1 MCGINGI
8 IQFKKQLSRDK
19 LIATISLMN
28 KQIIHRGPDAEGKYV
43 DDKCAL
49 GMRRLSIIDL
59 KTGNQPIWNETHDK
73 MIVFNGEIYNYIKLR
88 AELKELGHRFNTESD
103 TEVVLHGFESFGI
116 DFFKKLEG
124 MYAFIIYD
132 VKNQKWIVCRDRIG
146 EKPLYY
152 FYSNEYMI
160 IGSELKSLVSTGLFD
175 VKINNSALSAYLQ
188 LTYIPAPM
196 SIIDNVYKLNPASL
210 MIIDA
215 NGAIQCNQYW
225 ELAITEKYYSY
236 SYEDCKKIL
245 REKMFNAVEARM
257 VSDVPIGAFLS
268 GGFDSSIIV
277 GIMAKISA
285 NKINTFTIGFD
296 DKQYDESLLANV
308 VANKNFTN
316 HHILTLNE
324 KKLLED
330 SKILFNNMDEPF
342 ADSSLIATYACSY
355 MAKQHV
361 SVVLNG
367 DAGDELFA
375 GYNKYLIAYYG
386 AIYEKLPT
394 FLKKILK
401 RVVKLL
407 PSDSSFSRKM
417 RKVVGASGE
426 DIFSQRKKLMCLGFN
441 KESMRQLANGLS
453 LNDLA
458 FIQEQYNRFPQ
469 LDDQSKTQYVDLKTV
484 LEGDMLV
491 KVDRASMLASLETRV
506 PMLDSSVV
514 DFAFNIPT
522 NYKINKKNRKIIL
535 KDTFKDLL
543 PAQLYR
549 TKKHGFAVPIGK
561 WLREEF
567 KDELVNYS
575 DKDFL
580 CHQGIF
586 NYKYVQK
593 IIDLHLEKRIDFSSE
608 LWTFFVFQNWYE
620 RMLGF

>member
-1 MCGINGI
+1 
-8 IQFKKQLSRDK
+8 
-19 LIATISLMN
+19 
-28 KQIIHRGPDAEGKYV
+28 
-43 DDKCAL
+43 
-49 GMRRLSIIDL
+49 
-59 KTGNQPIWNETHDK
+59 
-73 MIVFNGEIYNYIKLR
+73 
-88 AELKELGHRFNTESD
+88 
-103 TEVVLHGFESFGI
+103 
-116 DFFKKLEG
+116 
-124 MYAFIIYD
+124 
-132 VKNQKWIVCRDRIG
+132 
-146 EKPLYY
+146 
-152 FYSNEYMI
+152 
-160 IGSELKSLVSTGLFD
+160 
-175 VKINNSALSAYLQ
+175 
-188 LTYIPAPM
+188 
-196 SIIDNVYKLNPASL
+196 
-210 MIIDA
+210 
-215 NGAIQCNQYW
+215 
-225 ELAITEKYYSY
+225 
-236 SYEDCKKIL
+236 
-245 REKMFNAVEARM
+245 
-257 VSDVPIGAFLS
+257 
-268 GGFDSSIIV
+268 
-277 GIMAKISA
+277 
-285 NKINTFTIGFD
+285 
-296 DKQYDESLLANV
+296 
-308 VANKNFTN
+308 
-316 HHILTLNE
+316 
-324 KKLLED
+324 
-330 SKILFNNMDEPF
+330 
-342 ADSSLIATYACSY
+342 
-355 MAKQHV
+355 
-361 SVVLNG
+361 
-367 DAGDELFA
+367 
-375 GYNKYLIAYYG
+375 
-386 AIYEKLPT
+386 
-394 FLKKILK
+394 
-401 RVVKLL
+401 
-407 PSDSSFSRKM
+407 
-417 RKVVGASGE
+417 
-426 DIFSQRKKLMCLGFN
+426 MCLGFN